1 MGKPVKFTTAS
12 ATLTACLF
20 LCNAQAQ
27 DNKPGMTDFRPG
39 GAGVPVTGAASA
51 GGASDAAPSLEK
63 CEKGFG
69 TIAVVQPQDHV
80 TAALAKY
87 NLPPPNGLLRL
98 MIQQSNCFQVVERG
112 LAMQNLMQE
121 RSLAQSG
128 QLQAGSNVGQGQL
141 VTADFLL
148 TPEVAFSESNAG
160 GAAIGAIGGL
170 FGALGSV
177 VGAIAAGVKF
187 KQAQT
192 TLMLAD
198 ARSGLQV
205 AAAQGNVEKAD
216 WGAGGFLGGVGAG
229 AYTNTAEGKVV
240 AAALLD
246 NYNNVVRAVRN
257 QPSLIAARA
266 APVSQQNAA
275 ASVQATPPPD
285 PNAIRNG
292 DAIKGKIAGVR
303 VHAAADPKA
312 RVLFTMKR
320 DEEVVYLGEERSDFL
335 KVQGAD
341 GEGWVDKRMVRK

>member
-1 MGKPVKFTTAS
+1 MRPFIKISCLAVAIFFAS
-12 ATLTACLF
+12 MVY
-20 LCNAQAQ
+20 AQ
-27 DNKPGMTDFRPG
+27 DNRPGMTDFKPG

-69 TIAVVQPQDHV
+69 TIAVVQPQDYV
-80 TAALAKY
+80 TAALAKF
-87 NLPPPNGLLRL
+87 NLPPPSGLLRL

-121 RSLAQSG
+121 RGLAQSG

-160 GAAIGAIGGL
+160 GAAIGAVGGL
-170 FGALGSV
+170 FGVFGSV

-246 NYNNVVRAVRN
+246 NYNNIVRAVRN

-275 ASVQATPPPD
+275 ASVQAVQPPQPG
-285 PNAIRNG
+285 AINNG
-292 DAIKGKIAGVR
+292 DAIKGKSAGVK

-312 RVLFTMKR
+312 RVVFTMKR
-320 DEEVVYLGEERSDFL
+320 DEEVVFLGEEKSEFL

>member
-1 MGKPVKFTTAS
+1 MRPFIKISCLAVAIFFAS
-12 ATLTACLF
+12 MVY
-20 LCNAQAQ
+20 AQ
-27 DNKPGMTDFRPG
+27 DNRPGMTDFKPG

-69 TIAVVQPQDHV
+69 TIAVVQPQDYV
-80 TAALAKY
+80 TAALAKF
-87 NLPPPNGLLRL
+87 NLPPPSGLLRL

-121 RSLAQSG
+121 RGLAQSG

-160 GAAIGAIGGL
+160 GAAIGAVGGL
-170 FGALGSV
+170 FGVFGSV

-246 NYNNVVRAVRN
+246 NYNNIVRAVRN

-275 ASVQATPPPD
+275 ASVQAVQPPQPG
-285 PNAIRNG
+285 AINNG
-292 DAIKGKIAGVR
+292 DAIKGKIAGVK

-312 RVLFTMKR
+312 RVVFTMKR
-320 DEEVVYLGEERSDFL
+320 DEEVVFLGEEKSEFL